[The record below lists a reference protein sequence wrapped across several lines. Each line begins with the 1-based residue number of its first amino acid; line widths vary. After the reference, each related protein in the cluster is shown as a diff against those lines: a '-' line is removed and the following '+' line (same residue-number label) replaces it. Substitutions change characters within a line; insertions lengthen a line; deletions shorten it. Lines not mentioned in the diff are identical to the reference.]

1 MLTPEQTR
9 QLAILGYTKSESRVR
24 IRCFAAKGMPLDEQ
38 LRQDIAW
45 QKDEKTI
52 IPIPVEGWL
61 YKSGTFIRLK
71 KKRCGDEVELDVNGN
86 PIWREDRTHHN
97 GITYLRSLND
107 KGYGIYL
114 IPNEGGGADADI
126 TRFPCLFYEC
136 DSISKDEQWQRLRS
150 LEAKLERSASMVVET
165 RNSLHCYFKLEYDK
179 LLPSTWTEYQQ
190 RLIQEQQSDEAI
202 WNPARLMRLVGF
214 DHQKWSSDTRSLEQ
228 FPVQLTWESDNTFNL
243 DEFDQ
248 ILPQWD
254 EQRWSQSQRQGERVA
269 TDPVGNLWDIR
280 NFASYLDG
288 YRANGRRGWDT
299 CKCPAHN
306 GESDNS
312 LHIKQGTG
320 AYKCHSGCNTKD
332 IYHAALDLAKSRGY
346 QVAERRTGHRFS
358 DLGGWTLKL
367 KRQLAKTIERRN
379 FWGFGRKGE
388 VEVEPTPAKTAPA
401 IEYQTGERLQVWAE
415 AIKQGCKYILD
426 TSATGTGKSY
436 DAGKAAPE
444 SFGVRQVIYASA
456 EHRNPTTPTLKSW
469 YDLEARHKGL
479 YRDQF
484 GKLRRVSSNQSYVV
498 SPNCGRS
505 KVISALRS
513 KNIPGTDT
521 AEIICQTCPNLEPCR
536 AGKVFGFL
544 HDRMTALKQP
554 QLRAHPESL
563 PNSNPSYGDPYDYS
577 SVVVMWDEAEEIIK
591 RHRSVEVTK
600 TDLDRA
606 IADLAVK
613 LPQVFDT
620 IRPLLTALHPYLS
633 GEQKQ
638 PRYGW
643 KDAQIRETLPKV
655 EGINAAAIA
664 SALAPDLDEFLNPG
678 KEYGVDL
685 TEMPRDI
692 RKRLSDSDATTAE
705 RVSRDMALNWLSD
718 FLNVLLG
725 NVVGSLQIQH
735 HKLIITL
742 PNERL
747 AEVTLA
753 AAGNIFLDAT
763 ASPEDLA
770 LKLGCNP
777 EEILVVRQAIPDTSN
792 LEIIQVA
799 TMGRLGVGNN
809 RSEFCQKRV
818 NAIINQI
825 QQDTVGKV
833 AVFDFKRHTTP
844 GDGKRHYWVDSRGVN
859 DLEDCAA
866 LVLVGTPCRNLSDLE
881 AEFTILYNRPPKEG
895 TERVKYPIQVKG
907 QLSPDL
913 QPYFEMEVSADLEFR
928 EFCRRRILADIHQ
941 TIGRP
946 RAHLRPEQQIK
957 VYFIADYPLDIPI
970 TLKKASDITPDA
982 ATKVERVEIG
992 IRAAVQQLKEAGQKI
1007 TQQAIAEITG
1017 CSQQHISRFKILL
1030 KTLLE
1035 DSNSKMSKTGPP
1047 PPDADEAEWMS
1058 QKYLPLL
1065 AELPANEMLDG
1076 VLTTLEVYGHVVWR
1090 QIWDTTPA
1098 TAQIKIIQALM
1109 FTLSVGELRSLF
1121 AAAGV
1126 RL

>member
-1 MLTPEQTR
+1 MPQALKLGLAWEPEPGKIVPVTVD
-9 QLAILGYTKSESRVR
+9 GYLSPKQDGATFTLLKRCKESRR
-24 IRCFAAKGMPLDEQ
+24 WIERRTYQDGLAYLQQ
-38 LRQDIAW
+38 LNQ
-45 QKDEKTI
+45 
-52 IPIPVEGWL
+52 
-61 YKSGTFIRLK
+61 
-71 KKRCGDEVELDVNGN
+71 
-86 PIWREDRTHHN
+86 
-97 GITYLRSLND
+97 
-107 KGYGIYL
+107 KGYGIYY
-114 IPNEGGGADADI
+114 IVNTGGRENSDI
-126 TRFPCLFYEC
+126 THCPALFYEC
-136 DSISKDEQWQRLRS
+136 DTICKDEQWQKVKELTRS
-150 LEAKLERSASMVVET
+150 GYEPTLIVET
-165 RNSLHCYFKLEYDK
+165 RNSLHVYHRTFEQEVEGWREL
-179 LLPSTWTEYQQ
+179 QQ
-190 RLIQEQQSDEAI
+190 RLIQCQNSDPSIHNE
-202 WNPARLMRLVGF
+202 NRLMRLAGF
-214 DHQKWSSDTRSLEQ
+214 LHWKWNAETQQLES
-228 FPVQLTWESDNTFNL
+228 FPVTLRLNTGKVYSRAEL
-243 DEFDQ
+243 DSF
-248 ILPQWD
+248 LPEWD
-254 EQRWSQSQRQGERVA
+254 TGRWDKQPTQAERVE
-269 TDPVGNLWDIR
+269 TDPRLDPWDIR
-280 NFASYLDG
+280 NLATLLDG
-288 YRANGRRGWDT
+288 YNPHGRRGWIT

-312 LHIKQGTG
+312 LHINQSTG
-320 AYKCHSGCNTKD
+320 ATKCHAGCNPKD
-332 IYHAALDLAKSRGY
+332 VYHAALELAKARGY
-346 QVAERRTGHRFS
+346 QVSERRTGHRFS

-367 KRQLAKTIERRN
+367 KRQLARTIERRN
-379 FWGFGRKGE
+379 FWGFGRKDE
-388 VEVEPTPAKTAPA
+388 AEVEPTPTKTAPA

-415 AIKQGCKYILD
+415 AIKQGYKYILD

-484 GKLRRVSSNQSYVV
+484 GKLRRVCSNQSYVI

-521 AEIICQTCPNLEPCR
+521 AELICQTCPNLEPCR

-563 PNSNPSYGDPYDYS
+563 PNANPSYGDPYDYS
-577 SVVVMWDEAEEIIK
+577 DVVLMWDEAEEIIK
-591 RHRSVEVTK
+591 GHRSIEVTK

-613 LPQVFDT
+613 LPQIFDT

-638 PRYGW
+638 PKYGW

-655 EGINAAAIA
+655 EGIDATAIA

-692 RKRLSDSDATTAE
+692 RKRLSDPDATTAE
-705 RVSRDMALNWLSD
+705 RVSRDMGLNWLPD

-742 PNERL
+742 PNVRL

-763 ASPEDLA
+763 ASREDLA
-770 LKLGCNP
+770 LKIGCDP

-792 LEIIQVA
+792 LEIIQIA
-799 TMGRLGVGNN
+799 TMGRLGISSRRKNKEGEDTFV
-809 RSEFCQKRV
+809 QKRID
-818 NAIINQI
+818 ALINQI
-825 QQDTVGKV
+825 QQDNSGTTSVI
-833 AVFDFKRHTTP
+833 DFKCHTQL
-844 GDGKRHYWVDSRGVN
+844 GDHKRHWWVDSRGVN
-859 DLEDCAA
+859 DLEGCNA
-866 LVLVGTPCRNLSDLE
+866 LVLVGAPCRNLADLE
-881 AEFTILYNRPPKEG
+881 AEFTVLHGRTPKSG
-895 TERVKYPIQVKG
+895 TERIRYPILVKG
-907 QLSPDL
+907 QPSSDL
-913 QPYFEMEVSADLEFR
+913 QPYFEMEVSINLEFR

-941 TIGRP
+941 AIGRL
-946 RAHLRPEQQIK
+946 RAHLRPAQQLR
-957 VYFIADYPLDIPI
+957 VYFIADYPLDVPV

-982 ATKVERVEIG
+982 ATKVERAEIA
-992 IRAAVQQLKEAGQKI
+992 IRAAVQQLKDAGQKI
-1007 TQQAIAEITG
+1007 TQQAIAAITG
-1017 CSQQHISRFKILL
+1017 YSQQHISRFKILL

-1035 DSNSKMSKTGPP
+1035 NTNSKMSKTEEP
-1047 PPDADEAEWMS
+1047 PPDPDETEWMS
-1058 QKYLPLL
+1058 YQYLPLL
-1065 AELPANEMLDG
+1065 AQETPDEMLNG
-1076 VLTTLEVYGHVVWR
+1076 VLTVFEVYEQTVWQ
-1090 QIWDTTPA
+1090 QIWDAASAA
-1098 TAQIKIIQALM
+1098 TQIKILQALM
-1109 FTLSVGELRSLF
+1109 LTLNAGELRSL
-1121 AAAGV
+1121 ALAAGV